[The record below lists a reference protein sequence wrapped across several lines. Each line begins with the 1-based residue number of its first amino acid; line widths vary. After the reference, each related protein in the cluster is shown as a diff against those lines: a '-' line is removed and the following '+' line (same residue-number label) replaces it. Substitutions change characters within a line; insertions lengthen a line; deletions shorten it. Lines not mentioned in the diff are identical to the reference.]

1 MFTARHA
8 VKNRR
13 VSRFFFVFSSFEI
26 LLKVVGLLNREQVKK
41 LVSKRN
47 FSCSSNVNLSRVCR
61 QISLGRLLAYRH
73 KRPETLPVLIGQPDW
88 SRISS
93 LFLFVIVHNSK
104 QTKKNPTVAVSLS
117 TTKQRNEQGN
127 MHLSLTTF
135 SYSGKIRGEQKNNK
149 EKLGK
154 RMASTTSSF
163 TGRLNV
169 GRLLFCFVSSPTF
182 KRFWHSTFE
191 LMYTNPT
198 TTARSKSKPTNWK
211 ERRKKENELLPIGIL

>member
-1 MFTARHA
+1 M
-8 VKNRR
+8 
-13 VSRFFFVFSSFEI
+13 FSSFEI
-26 LLKVVGLLNREQVKK
+26 LLKVVGLLNREQVNK
-41 LVSKRN
+41 LVSEKN
-47 FSCSSNVNLSRVCR
+47 FSSSSNVNLSRVCR
-61 QISLGRLLAYRH
+61 QISLGRLLAYSH

-93 LFLFVIVHNSK
+93 LFLFVIVQQ
-104 QTKKNPTVAVSLS
+104 QTNKHNPTFAVSLS

-135 SYSGKIRGEQKNNK
+135 SYSGKIRGELKNNK

-211 ERRKKENELLPIGIL
+211 ERRKKENELLPIGML